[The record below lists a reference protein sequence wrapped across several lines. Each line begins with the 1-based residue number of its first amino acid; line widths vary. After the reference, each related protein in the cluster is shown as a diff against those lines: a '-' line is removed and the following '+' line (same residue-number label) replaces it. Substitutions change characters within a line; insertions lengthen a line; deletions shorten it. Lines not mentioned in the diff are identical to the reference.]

1 MELGNS
7 TLTRRERIE
16 RIAMAER
23 DRRAGRV
30 AVAVAALG
38 EASEWPARAVL
49 ALCRMPELE
58 APETRKILE
67 DGLDLWVVEVGLA
80 PFEEEFDRPP
90 AELDRPIDNDELER
104 AFAEAEAQTDEMLSA
119 NHVAAQILM
128 DEPLGLTELGEEP
141 FLSVEDSDY
150 SEHTPE
156 DAMEMDAACVE
167 AAEDPVPT
175 DSGRSRPE
183 VLAILEH
190 WLQNLERSS
199 ARRAR

>member
-1 MELGNS
+1 
-7 TLTRRERIE
+7 
-16 RIAMAER
+16 MAER

-80 PFEEEFDRPP
+80 AFEDELESPA

-119 NHVAAQILM
+119 NHVAARILM
-128 DEPLGLTELGEEP
+128 DEPLGLAELGEEP
-141 FLSVEDSDY
+141 LLSVEGFDY
-150 SEHTPE
+150 PVDAPE
-156 DAMEMDAACVE
+156 EAMAMDAACVE
-167 AAEDPVPT
+167 AAEDPVST
-175 DSGRSRPE
+175 GSDRSRPE
-183 VLAILEH
+183 VLAILER
-190 WLQNLERSS
+190 WLQNLEGSS
-199 ARRAR
+199 ARRTR